1 MLFRPVL
8 EEFESEYQ
16 YNQIEKFLK
25 IIKIY
30 YIKHIEK
37 YEQKVDFIFTGNLIE
52 LRKVGT
58 SKQLDKSYFY
68 FNKFLNTQKIT

>member
-25 IIKIY
+25 IIIY